1 MGQHQSRR
9 EPQRSS
15 TQRAREAQRRKEAE
29 RSRQAEQE
37 RAHKEEASSR
47 QREIAQVRRMLGQ
60 SDYLIELYSET
71 SDSWETFRSS
81 RKPADLLHTAN
92 LLCTGLEGL
101 QSDATF
107 WSGVTYL
114 AIQAHDEEQH
124 EYVEDSLQRRS

>member
-1 MGQHQSRR
+1 
-9 EPQRSS
+9 
-15 TQRAREAQRRKEAE
+15 
-29 RSRQAEQE
+29 
-37 RAHKEEASSR
+37 
-47 QREIAQVRRMLGQ
+47 MLGQ

-124 EYVEDSLQRRS
+124 EYVEDSLGFNIDWLLTLEEDLLAEHFDRGKARRLVTDFANALDMADRFPDPQTV